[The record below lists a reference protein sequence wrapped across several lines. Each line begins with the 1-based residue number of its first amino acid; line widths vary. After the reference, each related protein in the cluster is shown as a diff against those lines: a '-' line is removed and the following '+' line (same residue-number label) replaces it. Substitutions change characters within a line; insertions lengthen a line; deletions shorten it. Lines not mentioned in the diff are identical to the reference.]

1 MTILTN
7 KADKVDRLAQLT
19 QSTESVSGSSLWREA
34 FRRMRSSKMAIIGA
48 AIIAAFVLVAVV
60 GPMLAPHGATA
71 QNWRSEVFPNQGKF
85 VGMRGENWFGLDHLG
100 RDMFSRWLVGA
111 RQTLLVGVVSML
123 IGLVV
128 GALVGVL
135 SGAAATLGGK
145 AGQRVDTVIMRFT
158 DIMLSLPSLLL
169 AVSIAAVLGQSLTT
183 VMIAV
188 RVVQIPT
195 GAGPDHLR
203 RAGLGAGRLGPGA
216 GDQPAGGAPGVP
228 RPHLSGHRARP
239 RRRPAHSDVIGAM
252 YLGGLVEEAPS
263 DALYAK
269 PRHPYTK
276 ALMSA
281 VPVPDPEV
289 EDRRERIL
297 LHGDLP
303 SPANPPAGCRFHTRC
318 PWVQETK
325 CATERPPL
333 LDTGG
338 GHKVACH
345 FTAEIEAGTVKQTLA
360 TGIEAVI
367 ATEAVAA
374 EAVETSE
381 GEAPED
387 GSGTGAKEP
396 ATVPAQEPAT
406 VPAQAGPEADAKE
419 TGKKAPDATEK
430 AEGGPTA

>member
-7 KADKVDRLAQLT
+7 KADKIDRLAELT

-48 AIIAAFVLVAVV
+48 AIIAAFIVVAIV

-123 IGLVV
+123 IGLIV

-188 RVVQIPT
+188 GVVQIPIFARLLRGSMLVQG
-195 GAGPDHLR
+195 GADYVLAAKAVGIR
-203 RAGLGAGRLGPGA
+203 RKRIVLTQILPNSLSPVIVQATLSLATAIIEAAALSYLGLGNP
-216 GDQPAGGAPGVP
+216 DP
-228 RPHLSGHRARP
+228 
-239 RRRPAHSDVIGAM
+239 
-252 YLGGLVEEAPS
+252 
-263 DALYAK
+263 
-269 PRHPYTK
+269 
-276 ALMSA
+276 A
-281 VPVPDPEV
+281 VPEWGVMLSQAQRFFDNEPMMAAYPAVGIIITALGFTLLGESMREALDPKL
-289 EDRRERIL
+289 R
-297 LHGDLP
+297 G
-303 SPANPPAGCRFHTRC
+303 
-318 PWVQETK
+318 
-325 CATERPPL
+325 
-333 LDTGG
+333 
-338 GHKVACH
+338 
-345 FTAEIEAGTVKQTLA
+345 
-360 TGIEAVI
+360 
-367 ATEAVAA
+367 
-374 EAVETSE
+374 
-381 GEAPED
+381 
-387 GSGTGAKEP
+387 
-396 ATVPAQEPAT
+396 
-406 VPAQAGPEADAKE
+406 
-419 TGKKAPDATEK
+419 
-430 AEGGPTA
+430 